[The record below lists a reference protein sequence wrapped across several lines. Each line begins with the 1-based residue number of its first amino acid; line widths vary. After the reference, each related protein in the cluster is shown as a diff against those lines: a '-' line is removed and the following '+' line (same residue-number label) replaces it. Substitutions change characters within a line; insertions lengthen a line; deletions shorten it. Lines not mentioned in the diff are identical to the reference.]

1 MMGFLLAVLL
11 SLTFAADGRDPAAA
25 AALSPTTSESSPIR
39 KAAASPFQP
48 FHLSPALHGYGFG
61 PPDIVAAPPPLS
73 TPESRSGNLLGGG
86 EDSVM
91 HIAFLVSGH
100 HPELMDK
107 TFDVMDNIL
116 RFTETT
122 AQFYLLVDEQAK
134 NLAVLRAV
142 VHNVEVVK
150 VDTPAMMERMMV
162 VKGAAEE
169 KSKIPVAKLFTPDL
183 LPNVDRLI
191 LLDADIV
198 VVNDMMELWREF
210 DRFKTTDIAGMAPAQ
225 DGYYVLHGHRGLKG
239 VPNGMNGVSDDSYKG
254 FNVSHPGFN
263 GGVMLFNL
271 KRMRENNFTGKL
283 EEMVRNAMA
292 TNFTGAHPIP
302 ALRLG
307 DQSLMS
313 EWPFEHP
320 ELGIHMIPN
329 AWNFQLCDGLWT
341 AYKEGPAMLEQF
353 RVLFN
358 FPPKFDDPSATP
370 SLLHGNC
377 GSGKWFITAVQK
389 DPSEYATLLKRWCG
403 THNYFVRELCHECE
417 KLTAVVESHLVR
429 APGMRSINANQLR
442 RQMHTRVYR

>member
-1 MMGFLLAVLL
+1 MMGFFIAVLSYL
-11 SLTFAADGRDPAAA
+11 IFVADGRDPEPGMREAGHPLAGVLPPA
-25 AALSPTTSESSPIR
+25 VQLHTS
-39 KAAASPFQP
+39 P
-48 FHLSPALHGYGFG
+48 FHLSPAIHGYGFG
-61 PPDIVAAPPPLS
+61 PPEIVPAPTTHAS
-73 TPESRSGNLLGGG
+73 TEGSDES
-86 EDSVM
+86 EM

-116 RFTETT
+116 RFTEATV
-122 AQFYLLVDEQAK
+122 QFYLLVDEQAK

-150 VDTPAMMERMMV
+150 VDTPAMMERMKV
-162 VKGAAEE
+162 VKGVAED

-183 LPNVDRLI
+183 LPNVERLI

-198 VVNDMMELWREF
+198 VLNDMYELWKEF
-210 DRFKTTDIAGMAPAQ
+210 DRFGMSDIAGMAPAQ
-225 DGYYVLHGHRGLKG
+225 DGYYILHGHRGLKG
-239 VPNGMNGVSDDSYKG
+239 VPNGMKGVGDDSYKG
-254 FNVSHPGFN
+254 FNVTHPGFN

-271 KRMRENNFTGKL
+271 KRMRENDFTGKL
-283 EEMVRNAMA
+283 EGMVQNAIA
-292 TNFTGAHPIP
+292 SNFTGAHPIP

-320 ELGIHMIPN
+320 ELGIHIIPN

-353 RVLFN
+353 RALHN
-358 FPPKFDDPSATP
+358 FPPKFDDSTATP
-370 SLLHGNC
+370 NLLHGNC
-377 GSGKWFITAVQK
+377 GSGKWFITGVQK
-389 DPSEYATLLKRWCG
+389 DPSQYGSLLKRWCG

-429 APGMRSINANQLR
+429 GSRAMNANQLR
-442 RQMHTRVYR
+442 RQLHTRFPR